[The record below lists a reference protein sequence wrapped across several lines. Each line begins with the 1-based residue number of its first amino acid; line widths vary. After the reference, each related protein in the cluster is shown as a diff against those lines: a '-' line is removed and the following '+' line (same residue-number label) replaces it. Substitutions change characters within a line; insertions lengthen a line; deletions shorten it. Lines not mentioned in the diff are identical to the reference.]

1 MTLNFA
7 ICKLWVILFCWE
19 MLSQEWGLEM
29 GPCESFT
36 HAYPASLVTNC
47 TQMWINWPKL
57 GMQAAT
63 RENISLFKANQHRR
77 GPNPQ
82 PWAS

>member
-47 TQMWINWPKL
+47 TQM
-57 GMQAAT
+57 
-63 RENISLFKANQHRR
+63 
-77 GPNPQ
+77 
-82 PWAS
+82 